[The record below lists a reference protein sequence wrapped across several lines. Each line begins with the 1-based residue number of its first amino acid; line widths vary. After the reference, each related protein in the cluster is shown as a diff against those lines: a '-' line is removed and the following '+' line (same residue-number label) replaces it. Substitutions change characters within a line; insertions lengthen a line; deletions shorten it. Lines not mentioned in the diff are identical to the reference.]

1 MIDHLEKMRARK
13 AANDYMAGIPIRQQ
27 ADELSVKKLA
37 AKFSCTVY
45 AINRALENMP
55 APGLTYEDGKL
66 IRECY
71 AEHQR
76 LATQAQRL
84 TMSALSKN
92 YSIPVAAIQVELDL
106 QGFVNPMRQADDR
119 VVPA

>member
-13 AANDYMAGIPIRQQ
+13 AANDYMAGIPVRQQ
-27 ADELSVKKLA
+27 ADELSVKRLA

-66 IRECY
+66 IRECH
-71 AEHQR
+71 AEHLR
-76 LATQAQRL
+76 LSSQAQRL
-84 TMSALSKN
+84 TMNALSKH
-92 YSIPVAAIQVELDL
+92 YGIPVGAIQVELDL
-106 QGFVNPMRQADDR
+106 KGFVNPMRQAGDR